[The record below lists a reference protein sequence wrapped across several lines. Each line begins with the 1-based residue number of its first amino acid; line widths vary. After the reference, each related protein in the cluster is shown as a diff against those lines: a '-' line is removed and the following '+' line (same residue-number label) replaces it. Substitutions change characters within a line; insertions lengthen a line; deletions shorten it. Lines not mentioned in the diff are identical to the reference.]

1 MILTIKEILK
11 KEVFTRENIISL
23 LESEGEDRTLLYKK
37 SAEIKERFIGNKV
50 WFRGLIEF
58 SNICSKDYLFCG
70 IR

>member
-37 SAEIKERFIGNKV
+37 SAEIKREIH
-50 WFRGLIEF
+50 W
-58 SNICSKDYLFCG
+58 
-70 IR
+70 